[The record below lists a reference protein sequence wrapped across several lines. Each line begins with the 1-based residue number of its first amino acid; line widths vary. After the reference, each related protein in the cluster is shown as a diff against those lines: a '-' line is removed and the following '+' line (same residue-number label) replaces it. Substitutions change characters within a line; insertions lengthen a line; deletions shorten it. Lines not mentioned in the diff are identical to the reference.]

1 MFSTNQSSAF
11 ILDQQQSAVYRSR
24 SLLLAESHCF
34 LHLCENGQ
42 ISIYWFRFQRFLLF
56 CLMEF
61 CFLHV
66 YWWNWAS
73 QRWQPADNTTA
84 TVTMVFVLATLS
96 DCTEMWR
103 RVLFFCFTVDN
114 ATFSSQRATAHAC
127 LIWVIRSYVFTAA
140 CSSNFG
146 VFSICCTSSWGEL
159 SSWKAK
165 SPNILT
171 ATWPA

>member
-103 RVLFFCFTVDN
+103 RVLLFCFTVDIMQHFQASVQQHTLAWSGLFA
-114 ATFSSQRATAHAC
+114 ATFSPLPAVQILVCFQFVAQVLEVNYLPGRQ
-127 LIWVIRSYVFTAA
+127 
-140 CSSNFG
+140 
-146 VFSICCTSSWGEL
+146 
-159 SSWKAK
+159 KAQ
-165 SPNILT
+165 T
-171 ATWPA
+171 Y